1 MVVEIDV
8 YPMCVG
14 THGGVQPHKHLG
26 AHCTVVLY
34 TLTEHPD

>member
-1 MVVEIDV
+1 MFIQCALEHKKHV
-8 YPMCVG
+8 
-14 THGGVQPHKHLG
+14 GGVQPHKHLG